1 MKDWRK
7 KNRKILN
14 SYFKN
19 YYKEHRTEWNKYR
32 KYPNKGVS
40 SKARQLGRKY
50 ELLALS
56 LLKGSNDN
64 NFPIDNQRWDIGWNN
79 LRIEVKV
86 RRKDKA
92 GGYQFV
98 GSKGAISDYHLLFCL
113 DGDTIEKTLFIPTF
127 LILRKIGRCRLYVGN
142 QSVYDKYSLTNF
154 FTNPSQHK

>member
-1 MKDWRK
+1 MTSHRRKYMKDWRK

-32 KYPNKGVS
+32 KYPNIGVS
-40 SKARQLGRKY
+40 S
-50 ELLALS
+50 
-56 LLKGSNDN
+56 
-64 NFPIDNQRWDIGWNN
+64 
-79 LRIEVKV
+79 KV